1 MAADGRKHILAIGGG
16 ALMPRQTLPFHFE
29 QAIKLSGKAR
39 PRICVLDTAA
49 GDNPA
54 STLRFYDRL
63 ADAPAEIRHLALFP
77 MPNVA
82 DPEDFLL
89 SQDVVWVGGGSV
101 ANMLAVWRVHG
112 LDEAFRKAWEAG
124 VVLMGSSAGGICWF
138 EGGTTDSFGPDLRP
152 FTDGLGMLKGSYCP
166 HYESEE
172 RRRPLFHRLVQE
184 GALPDGFACDDGVAL
199 HYVDD
204 ELAEVVADRPEG
216 RAFTVRRGRDGADGA
231 EGSAVESALPV
242 RFLGAPE

>member
-16 ALMPRQTLPFHFE
+16 ALMPRESFPHYFE
-29 QAIKLSGKAR
+29 EAARLSGKTR
-39 PRICVLDTAA
+39 PKVCVLNTAE

-54 STLRFYDRL
+54 TTLRFYDRL
-63 ADAPAEIRHLALFP
+63 AGSPAQVRHLALFP

-112 LDEAFRKAWEAG
+112 LDEVFRKAWQAG

-138 EGGTTDSFGPDLRP
+138 EGGTTDSFGPELRP
-152 FTDGLGMLKGSYCP
+152 FTAGLGLLKGSYCP
-166 HYESEE
+166 HYESEA
-172 RRRPLFHRLVQE
+172 RRRPLYHRLIAE
-184 GALPDGFACDDGVAL
+184 GALPEGYACDDGVGL
-199 HYVDD
+199 HFVDE
-204 ELAEVVADRPEG
+204 ELTETVADRAG
-216 RAFTVRRGRDGADGA
+216 AKGFSVRRGAGGVVEEA
-231 EGSAVESALPV
+231 ELGV
-242 RFLGAPE
+242 RVLGG